1 MKNTLHKIVLFLSA
15 FLFSWGYGQT
25 PICINENVNRI
36 VHNGT
41 YPGVTAT
48 LNSLTPTG
56 SGNNAATQGTIGNLI
71 DNDLNSYYS
80 LQSTVPSSL
89 SNPGS
94 INANFTIDN
103 LDIKQGEKVNLKIG
117 EASRLGGAIG
127 ETPATVQYRITTSKT
142 VNGNTTIVINNVIFS
157 PSFNAIDLADR
168 IGNYTFITAQDID
181 KISIQV
187 TASKPIN
194 AIASILGQTRLDLR
208 FYGLYIN
215 PLCDYFQPTVCNAP
229 VPLTTNNIGVSV
241 DTGILETYGF
251 INTGNI
257 INPSTA
263 DFASSTVA
271 GSVKLNLDKVIRAG
285 TYTGFIVQDTDI
297 ASAVKSFR
305 ITTYFNGQQREVL
318 TNTSLSINLVS
329 NDRRSVGFVA
339 TQPYNQIKY
348 ELVSISV
355 GAFNIYNAFILESCT
370 TLQEFSCSDSEVR
383 NKYVGLTQNKFA
395 AIIDGGS
402 TGVSGATAGV
412 TFGNPEF
419 VVDNDPNTSTVISIP
434 AGGAVTASIGVKLLN
449 QNIASSS
456 EPFFAGFEFQTA
468 SLANISAVKN
478 IVIEAYNGN
487 NLVKTSETSG
497 NIASLGALGNGSKGV
512 VGILVDVPIN
522 RLVFKYTSLLNVD
535 LGLMNVHRAVVKKF
549 CEGSPL
555 ECNVEDLIGD
565 IEFPVYIGEKTGIVG
580 VPAAEI
586 GSVNITNPEYIIDN
600 DPATYAEFT
609 TPASVA
615 PTTTIQIMK
624 ALDPFPA
631 NTYATLDLEFST
643 SLVNVDALPTYRMQL
658 YNNGTLVSEDSG
670 ESFLAGANILS
681 SSRKRLGVKANG
693 QFDEIRLIITK
704 AAEVDLFG
712 STKIYDFRVLRACAS
727 PIECN
732 EDFELID
739 TSTRKVVI
747 NEFRTGP
754 TGIAC
759 VGCRVSNPYNLLTPS
774 TTDYA
779 TLQLSA
785 SVGQFVGVS
794 VLDLYNIYPSGTRVA
809 FTAEDVANIIGA
821 DLLQGIFITTYLNGI
836 EQERSA
842 LGQLIDLS
850 ILGVSIG
857 NGKRAYAF
865 NTTLPF
871 NEVRFEVGSLVS
883 INNTFRIYNV
893 LINTSTSNGNDGN
906 ITCIQPCDR
915 PATVLTGGLPTKVGI
930 STLAE
935 PTTAFPGNITNGLLA
950 LQSKDKGFVLT
961 RVSNPNLI
969 TDPKE
974 GMLIYDTTANCTKLY
989 NGTFW
994 SCLNQTCND

>member
-1 MKNTLHKIVLFLSA
+1 MKNLLLKVFLFFTL
-15 FLFSWGYGQT
+15 FLFSWGYGQA
-25 PICINENVNRI
+25 PIC
-36 VHNGT
+36 HND
-41 YPGVTAT
+41 
-48 LNSLTPTG
+48 
-56 SGNNAATQGTIGNLI
+56 NNAQIITTNPTFGTVAVSSSGYTSGFGGNGLSGLANLI
-71 DNDLNSYYS
+71 DNSKITSTTFTNRLLSNDTGIITVNTGNTISGNNKVRLNLNVS
-80 LQSTVPSSL
+80 PSSTF
-89 SNPGS
+89 SNAS
-94 INANFTIDN
+94 IKLTVRNTQTSAIKENTVSFGTTLGTN
-103 LDIKQGEKVNLKIG
+103 QPLDVEVDFPFNQIV
-117 EASRLGGAIG
+117 
-127 ETPATVQYRITTSKT
+127 ITTNMPYVT
-142 VNGNTTIVINNVIFS
+142 TGINTYSYSSIEVI
-157 PSFNAIDLADR
+157 PE
-168 IGNYTFITAQDID
+168 
-181 KISIQV
+181 
-187 TASKPIN
+187 
-194 AIASILGQTRLDLR
+194 
-208 FYGLYIN
+208 
-215 PLCDYFQPTVCNAP
+215 CDYFQPSECNAP

-241 DTGILETYGF
+241 DTGISETYGF

-257 INPSTA
+257 INPSTT
-263 DFASSTVA
+263 DFASSTIA

-285 TYTGFIVQDTDI
+285 TYTGFIVQDTDL

-456 EPFFAGFEFQTA
+456 EPFFAGFEFETA

-478 IVIEAYNGN
+478 IVIEAYNGDD
-487 NLVKTSETSG
+487 LVKTSETSG

-512 VGILVDVPIN
+512 VGILVDEPFN

-643 SLVNVDALPTYRMQL
+643 SLVNVDVLPTFRMQL
-658 YNNGTLVSEDSG
+658 YNNGTLVSEDGG

-681 SSRKRLGVKANG
+681 SSRKRLGVKASG
-693 QFDEIRLIITK
+693 QFDEVRLIITK

-759 VGCRVSNPYNLLTPS
+759 VGCSVSNPYNLLTPS
-774 TTDYA
+774 STDYA

-785 SVGQFVGVS
+785 SVGEFVGVS

-821 DLLQGIFITTYLNGI
+821 DILQGIFITTYLNGI

-893 LINTSTSNGNDGN
+893 LINTSTADGNDGN
-906 ITCIQPCDR
+906 ITCIEPCTKL
-915 PATVLTGGLPTKVGI
+915 PSVTTGGLPSNVGI
-930 STLAE
+930 STLAS
-935 PTTAFPGNITNGLLA
+935 PNTSFPNNIVNGQLVLE
-950 LQSKDKGFVLT
+950 SKNKGLVIS
-961 RVSNPNLI
+961 RVESPDDI
-969 TDPKE
+969 SDPKE

-989 NGTFW
+989 NGTLW